1 MQRAWAN
8 SSKHLGFRMKNKK
21 ERGFY
26 LYAIIKVYNSPQV
39 IKKVIAVT
47 GAIGWNFFTLHTIP
61 CTHVTGVS
69 VSSGGQEGPPLL

>member
-39 IKKVIAVT
+39 IKK
-47 GAIGWNFFTLHTIP
+47 L
-61 CTHVTGVS
+61 
-69 VSSGGQEGPPLL
+69 